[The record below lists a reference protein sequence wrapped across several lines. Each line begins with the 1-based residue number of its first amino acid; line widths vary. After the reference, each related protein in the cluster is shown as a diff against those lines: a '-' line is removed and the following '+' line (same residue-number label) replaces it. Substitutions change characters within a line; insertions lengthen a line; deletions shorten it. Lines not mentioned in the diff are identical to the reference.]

1 MRAGSTLL
9 IGSDLMMCLAYS
21 NPSINALLVFTVV
34 LRQSL
39 PCRKSEDI
47 QHQLLYTNGAVE
59 TNNHVMAEQLG
70 SDPQSMS
77 TDLPSQS
84 DDQLFVSVV

>member
-1 MRAGSTLL
+1 MRAGSSLL

-34 LRQSL
+34 LRQSF

-59 TNNHVMAEQLG
+59 TNNHVMADQAG
-70 SDPQSMS
+70 SESQSMS
-77 TDLPSQS
+77 TNIPSQS